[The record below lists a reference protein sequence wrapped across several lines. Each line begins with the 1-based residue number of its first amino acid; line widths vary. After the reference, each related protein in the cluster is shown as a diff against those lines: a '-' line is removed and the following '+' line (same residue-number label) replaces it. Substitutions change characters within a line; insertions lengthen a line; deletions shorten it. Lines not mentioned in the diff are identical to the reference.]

1 MAERVRAARGP
12 GRPRSSGRRI
22 RRRPDAGRPGSG
34 RIRWDR
40 LGRIGFVA
48 LVLVIL
54 ISYVGPLSNL
64 VESYRMVGQTESDL
78 AKVEAENQI
87 LERRTKHLTSDS
99 VLEREARRQGMSFPD
114 EQPYVVDGVGR

>member
-1 MAERVRAARGP
+1 MAERVRAARAP
-12 GRPRSSGRRI
+12 GRSRKAGRRL
-22 RRRPDAGRPGSG
+22 RRRPDAGSPGAG

-40 LGRIGFVA
+40 VGRIAFLA

-54 ISYVGPLSNL
+54 VSYVGPLSNL
-64 VESYRMVGQTESDL
+64 VDSYRLVGQTEAEL
-78 AKVEAENQI
+78 AEVTAENRS

-114 EQPYVVDGVGR
+114 EQAYVVDGVGR